1 MSDETTDEPQ
11 VEVSITK
18 VVDFYGDQ
26 IPAAQGADGEVYVPI
41 NPLTA
46 FLGLNRVGQI
56 QRIKR
61 DPVLSKRLRTI
72 KIDTGGGTQSQICVP
87 LDLLPGWLFGITT
100 GKMGAELQE
109 KLNRYRAEAF
119 KVLWDAFKGDILP
132 YTPATTQTGLTTAEQ
147 NVEIAAALY
156 RMAQQQ
162 LDLERRVVNVEGK
175 QDAMGNYMRGF
186 IQDTRSRLTSL
197 EMRLDPASV
206 ITEQQAA
213 DLAIAVK
220 TLAHELEE
228 QGNVGSYVN
237 GYQKVYSEMYRRYNI
252 KSYKNLPRNRY
263 EAVLAWLREWYDEVK
278 KEEGTSKLAG

>member
-1 MSDETTDEPQ
+1 MNDENTDERA

-26 IPAAQGADGEVYVPI
+26 ITAAQGADAEIYVPI
-41 NPLTA
+41 NPLSTS
-46 FLGLNRVGQI
+46 LGLDRSAQ
-56 QRIKR
+56 QRRLQR
-61 DPVLSKRLRTI
+61 DPVLAKRLRTLR
-72 KIDTGGGTQSQICVP
+72 IDSGGGPQRQVCLP

-100 GKMGAELQE
+100 GKMAPELQE
-109 KLNRYRAEAF
+109 KLNRYREEAF

-132 YTPATTQTGLTTAEQ
+132 YTPATPQTGLTTAEQ

-162 LDLERRVVNVEGK
+162 LDLERRVISVEGK

-228 QGNVGSYVN
+228 QGSVGSYVN

-278 KEEGTSKLAG
+278 KEEGTEQK